1 MRDYR
6 FDVAR
11 VVCMTYIVAFMHL
24 YAYVYPEGRDTYY
37 IYACVAFV
45 DACLGLF
52 TFISGY
58 LLGKKYLFG
67 EQGSC
72 SLWLFYKKRI
82 LRIIPLYFL
91 SLLALWLIGFNEGR
105 PTISGMLCI
114 SPFVWARPRTLWY
127 IPVILCCYL
136 ITPLVSRKGLAWRI
150 YSSLCVLLLLIGSTF
165 IFPSID
171 HRLLFNVF
179 FYLVGIVTA
188 SCFDW
193 TFKFSYGNI
202 IKKAIILSFL
212 ILLIG
217 GLFTPLYAHSL
228 YKEMVKC
235 VGVFAILFLSES
247 ICSFVFGKIKKI
259 GQLFIYVSYAS
270 MACYMFHRFF
280 YWVAESVWNQS
291 DTTIKWIYMAGLVYP
306 VMLVISYAI
315 QKTYDYLTRR
325 L

>member
-11 VVCMTYIVAFMHL
+11 VACMTYIVAFMHL
-24 YAYVYPEGRDTYY
+24 YAYVYPEGRDSYY
-37 IYACVAFV
+37 IPACVAFV

-72 SLWLFYKKRI
+72 SVWLFYKKRI
-82 LRIIPLYFL
+82 LRIMPLYFL
-91 SLLALWLIGFNEGR
+91 SLLALWLIDFNEGR
-105 PTISGMLCI
+105 STISGMLCI

-127 IPVILCCYL
+127 IPVILCCNL

-165 IFPSID
+165 IFTSID
-171 HRLLFNVF
+171 HRLLFNMF

-188 SCFDW
+188 SYFDW
-193 TFKFSYGNI
+193 TFNFRYGGI
-202 IKKAIILSFL
+202 IKNAIILSFL
-212 ILLIG
+212 ILLLG

-235 VGVFAILFLSES
+235 VGVFALLFFSES
-247 ICSFVFGKIKKI
+247 ICSYIFSKKIKF

-280 YWVAESVWNQS
+280 YWVAERVWNPS
-291 DTTIKWIYMAGLVYP
+291 DTTIKWIYMAGLVFP
-306 VMLVISYAI
+306 VMIVLSYLI
-315 QKTYDYLTRR
+315 QKTYDSMTKKL
-325 L
+325 

>member
-11 VVCMTYIVAFMHL
+11 VACMTYIVAFMHL
-24 YAYVYPEGRDTYY
+24 YAYVYPEGRDSYY
-37 IYACVAFV
+37 IPACVAFV

-72 SLWLFYKKRI
+72 SVWLFYKKRI
-82 LRIIPLYFL
+82 LRIMPLYFL
-91 SLLALWLIGFNEGR
+91 SLLALWLIDFNEGR
-105 PTISGMLCI
+105 STISGMLCI

-165 IFPSID
+165 IFTSID
-171 HRLLFNVF
+171 HRLLFNMF

-188 SCFDW
+188 SYFDW
-193 TFKFSYGNI
+193 TFNFRYGGI
-202 IKKAIILSFL
+202 IKNAIILSFL
-212 ILLIG
+212 ILLLG

-235 VGVFAILFLSES
+235 VGVFAILFLSER
-247 ICSFVFGKIKKI
+247 ICSYVFGKIKKF

-280 YWVAESVWNQS
+280 YWVAENVWNPS
-291 DTTIKWIYMAGLVYP
+291 DTTVKWLYMAGLVYP
-306 VMLVISYAI
+306 VMIVISYAI
-315 QKTYDYLTRR
+315 QKTYYYLTRR